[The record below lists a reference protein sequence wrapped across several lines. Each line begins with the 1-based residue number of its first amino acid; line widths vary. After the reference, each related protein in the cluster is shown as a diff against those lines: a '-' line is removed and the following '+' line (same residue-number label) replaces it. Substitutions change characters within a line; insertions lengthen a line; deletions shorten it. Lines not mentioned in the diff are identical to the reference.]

1 MSALSKSIRNGFL
14 GRAFAVIGAAS
25 AASAAVEIHRRPA
38 ARDLKTLGI
47 NPGDFDRLGN
57 I

>member
-14 GRAFAVIGAAS
+14 GRAFAVIRAAS

>member
-14 GRAFAVIGAAS
+14 GRAFAVVGAAS
-25 AASAAVEIHRRPA
+25 AASAAVELHRRPS

-47 NPGDFDRLGN
+47 DPADFNRLGN